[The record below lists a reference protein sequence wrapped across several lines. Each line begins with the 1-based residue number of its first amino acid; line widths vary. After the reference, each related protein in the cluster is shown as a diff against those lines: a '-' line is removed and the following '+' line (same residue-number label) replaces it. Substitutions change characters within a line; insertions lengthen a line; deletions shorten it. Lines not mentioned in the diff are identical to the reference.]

1 MITRTSKRI
10 ALMVAG
16 ATLALFVAAGC
27 NNESKTEAAP
37 EPAKEAAPQVEKIDT
52 SHMDTAD
59 TRPVKTTE

>member
-1 MITRTSKRI
+1 
-10 ALMVAG
+10 MVAG